1 MPEKRALVSTLPD
14 TSTQDETRDERDVL
28 GPNGQNSAVAW
39 SRRTSMRAGLGMRPP
54 RTFSALRH
62 RNFRLFWFGGLISV
76 IGTWMQIVA
85 QGWLVYEL
93 TGSSLLLGVVSFVG
107 SMPTFF
113 FSIPA
118 GVWVDRYNRRTILI
132 LTQAAQMV
140 LAFALAALVWLKIVQ
155 VWHIVVLSALLGVVN
170 AIDAPAR
177 QASVQDMTSREDL
190 MNAIA
195 LNSTM
200 FNLARVV
207 GPTLAAAAV
216 AITGTASAFFI
227 NGVSFLAMI
236 GALFLMRFPPFQP
249 KPSHP
254 SMWHT
259 AMEGLGYIRRHPT
272 ISAMISLMA
281 VSSLFGM
288 SYNTLMPVW
297 AGDVLKIGVTG
308 YGWLMT
314 AIGVGAVIAG
324 LSLASLGNFRA
335 KGALLTT
342 GSIVFPL
349 SLLVVAGSRWVPLTL
364 LALVVAGWG
373 TVSQGALTNT
383 LIQSTVPDE
392 LRGRVLSIY
401 LLMFFGFMPLGSLLA
416 GFVAERFGPTV
427 AIFLGSGVT
436 LLFALAVVV
445 RAPRLRALE

>member
-1 MPEKRALVSTLPD
+1 MTTLPD
-14 TSTQDETRDERDVL
+14 TSTRDESQDEKAVF
-28 GPNGQNSAVAW
+28 GPNGPNSAVAW

-118 GVWVDRYNRRTILI
+118 GVWVDRYNRRTILMA
-132 LTQAAQMV
+132 TQTVQML
-140 LAFALAALVWLKIVQ
+140 LAFALALLTWLKIVE
-155 VWHIVVLSALLGVVN
+155 VWHIVVLSGILGFVN

-177 QASVQDMTSREDL
+177 QASIQDMTSREDL

-200 FNLARVV
+200 NNLARVV
-207 GPTLAAAAV
+207 GPSIAAAAV
-216 AITGTASAFFI
+216 AITGTASAFLI
-227 NGVSFLAMI
+227 NGISFLAMI

-249 KPSHP
+249 NPSRA

-259 AMEGLGYIRRHPT
+259 ALEGLGYIRTHPT
-272 ISAMISLMA
+272 ILAMISLMG

-324 LSLASLGNFRA
+324 LALASLGNFRA
-335 KGALLTT
+335 KGALLTI
-342 GSIVFPL
+342 GSLVFPL
-349 SLLVVAGSRWVPLTL
+349 SLLVMAFSRWLPLTL
-364 LALVVAGWG
+364 LALVIVGWG

-392 LRGRVLSIY
+392 LRGRVLSIF
-401 LLMFFGFMPLGSLLA
+401 LLTFFGFMPLGSLVA
-416 GFVAERFGPTV
+416 GFVAERFSPPT
-427 AIFLGSGVT
+427 AIILGAAVT
-436 LLFALAVVV
+436 LAFALFVVV